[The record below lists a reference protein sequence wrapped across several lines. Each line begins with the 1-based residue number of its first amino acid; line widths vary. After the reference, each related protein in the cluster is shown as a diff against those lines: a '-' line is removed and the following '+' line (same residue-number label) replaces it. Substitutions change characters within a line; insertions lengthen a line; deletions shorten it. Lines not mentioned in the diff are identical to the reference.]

1 MNLSLLSLPVNPAT
15 AGNATAPV
23 GLSDVSVDADSGQAG
38 ASDFAQLLVPADNAE
53 AVDVVA
59 KSLVLAEL
67 EGELVTNVTIAQ
79 ELPATLPPLTPA
91 QEVLKNLAPVLSHK
105 LTPQEGSRLLAAFSE
120 FSGGEQPSDQLK
132 ALLESAATDEKNIAN
147 ELAST
152 DLTLDA
158 GVTVEDVVK
167 QWLSETSDTRDSA
180 AATLQRVVQWLTQAL
195 PPQEEVLAQ
204 ANALA
209 TFPDPQTAARRE
221 EEKGGET
228 LAILMPGMIPV
239 TPPETVTLL
248 PATQEANELNAQK
261 KTLPEITLPVMGVV
275 VKPDATPTPSDSD
288 QIITLPVMGVV
299 AKPDSTPT
307 TSDSDQALELLP
319 VQGEGEEFY
328 GLSAANEK
336 IELAVREKSASKAN
350 VLHGLS
356 AFEQG
361 LAVIAKAIAQ
371 SQPAGKNQESDTV
384 DTSVDTTVISPTVL
398 AHPQG
403 TNPTESFRIHT
414 VSVPAAMQRADVAEQ
429 VHVALKQAVREGV
442 DQITVQLRPEDMGR
456 VEVKLELSYD
466 GMARVSF
473 VVDKRETF
481 DALQR
486 DAAQL
491 ERMLHDAGV
500 RADAGSMQFNLRQE
514 SQTKEPFGEA
524 RDDTEEDKTTSVVAG
539 SKTELS
545 TQTYLH
551 LVSDRVD
558 IHA

>member
-132 ALLESAATDEKNIAN
+132 ALLESAATDENNGAN
-147 ELAST
+147 ELADT

-209 TFPDPQTAARRE
+209 TFPDSQAAALRE
-221 EEKGGET
+221 EEKRTET
-228 LAILMPGMIPV
+228 LAVLMPGMISV
-239 TPPETVTLL
+239 TPPETVTLP

-275 VKPDATPTPSDSD
+275 
-288 QIITLPVMGVV
+288 

-307 TSDSDQALELLP
+307 TSDSDQPLEKLP
-319 VQGEGEEFY
+319 VQGEGAEFS
-328 GLSAANEK
+328 GMSAANEK
-336 IELAVREKSASKAN
+336 IELAV
-350 VLHGLS
+350 
-356 AFEQG
+356 
-361 LAVIAKAIAQ
+361 
-371 SQPAGKNQESDTV
+371 
-384 DTSVDTTVISPTVL
+384 
-398 AHPQG
+398 
-403 TNPTESFRIHT
+403 
-414 VSVPAAMQRADVAEQ
+414 
-429 VHVALKQAVREGV
+429 
-442 DQITVQLRPEDMGR
+442 
-456 VEVKLELSYD
+456 
-466 GMARVSF
+466 
-473 VVDKRETF
+473 
-481 DALQR
+481 
-486 DAAQL
+486 
-491 ERMLHDAGV
+491 
-500 RADAGSMQFNLRQE
+500 
-514 SQTKEPFGEA
+514 
-524 RDDTEEDKTTSVVAG
+524 
-539 SKTELS
+539 
-545 TQTYLH
+545 
-551 LVSDRVD
+551 
-558 IHA
+558 

>member
-1 MNLSLLSLPVNPAT
+1 MNLSLLSLPVNPASG
-15 AGNATAPV
+15 GNATASV
-23 GLSDVSVDADSGQAG
+23 GLPDASTDADFGQTG
-38 ASDFAQLLVPADNAE
+38 ASDFAQLLVPGDNSE

-59 KSLVLAEL
+59 KTLVLAEL

-132 ALLESAATDEKNIAN
+132 ALLESAATDENNGAN
-147 ELAST
+147 ELADT

-158 GVTVEDVVK
+158 VVTVEDVVK
-167 QWLSETSDTRDSA
+167 QWLIETSDTRDSA
-180 AATLQRVVQWLTQAL
+180 TATLQRVVQWLTQAL

-209 TFPDPQTAARRE
+209 TFPDSQAAARTE
-221 EEKGGET
+221 EEKRTET
-228 LAILMPGMIPV
+228 LAVLMPGMIPV
-239 TPPETVTLL
+239 TPPETVTLP
-248 PATQEANELNAQK
+248 PATQEANDLNDQK

-275 VKPDATPTPSDSD
+275 AKPDATPTTSDSD
-288 QIITLPVMGVV
+288 QNITLPVMGVV
-299 AKPDSTPT
+299 AKPDAIPT

-371 SQPAGKNQESDTV
+371 AQHLEKKIDGKTAEVVSDS
-384 DTSVDTTVISPTVL
+384 TSVSSVL
-398 AHPQG
+398 VAHPQG
-403 TNPTESFRIHT
+403 TNPIESFRIHT
-414 VSVPAAMQRADVAEQ
+414 LSVPSALQRADVAEQ
-429 VHVALKQAVREGV
+429 VHVALKRAAREGV
-442 DQITVQLRPEDMGR
+442 DLMTVQLQPEDLGR

-466 GMARVSF
+466 GMSRVSF
-473 VVDKRETF
+473 LVDKRETF

-491 ERMLHDAGV
+491 ERMLQDSGV
-500 RADAGSMQFNLRQE
+500 RADAGTMQFNLRQE

-524 RDDTEEDKTTSVVAG
+524 RDDTEEDKTTSVAAG

>member
-15 AGNATAPV
+15 AGNATAAV

-38 ASDFAQLLVPADNAE
+38 ASDFAQLLVPGDNAE

-59 KSLVLAEL
+59 KTLVLAEL
-67 EGELVTNVTIAQ
+67 EGELVANVTIAQ

-105 LTPQEGSRLLAAFSE
+105 LTPQEGARLLAAFSE

-132 ALLESAATDEKNIAN
+132 ALLESAATDENNGAN
-147 ELAST
+147 ELADT

-209 TFPDPQTAARRE
+209 TFPDSQAAALRE
-221 EEKGGET
+221 EEKRTET
-228 LAILMPGMIPV
+228 LAVLMPGMIPV
-239 TPPETVTLL
+239 TPPETVTL
-248 PATQEANELNAQK
+248 PPVTQETNGLNAQK

-275 VKPDATPTPSDSD
+275 AKPDATPTP
-288 QIITLPVMGVV
+288 
-299 AKPDSTPT
+299 
-307 TSDSDQALELLP
+307 SDSDQALELLP

-336 IELAVREKSASKAN
+336 IELAVRKKSASKAN

-371 SQPAGKNQESDTV
+371 SQPVSKNQESETT